1 MKVSDEP
8 MVIEQ
13 SFDNSSEEVWSAI
26 TELKQ
31 MREWFFNNIEEF
43 KPKIG
48 FKTSFEV
55 QSGGRT
61 FTHLWEITEVVPLH
75 KITYRWRYNEYSG
88 DSFVKFELNEKV
100 GSTLLKVSTEVIA
113 DFPDDIPEFKRESA
127 VQGWNY
133 FIGNQL
139 KAYLERL

>member
-1 MKVSDEP
+1 M
-8 MVIEQ
+8 
-13 SFDNSSEEVWSAI
+13 
-26 TELKQ
+26 
-31 MREWFFNNIEEF
+31 
-43 KPKIG
+43 
-48 FKTSFEV
+48 
-55 QSGGRT
+55 
-61 FTHLWEITEVVPLH
+61 VPLH